1 MFVVVYKT
9 ATNNTYHFTAPVTS
23 RAEALADFVQFFNY
37 DKQLT
42 LVSITPKLI

>member
-9 ATNNTYHFTAPVTS
+9 ATNNMYSFLAPVAS

-37 DKQLT
+37 DRHLT